1 MLNFVSDAF
10 NFIFGN
16 YFTFKFATLPLGWYY
31 WYYCATIILINAV
44 HVILNCFTCKLV
56 FSPVNRTSFY
66 LDIAVSI
73 VSIAVGL
80 IIEGRR
86 WGMG

>member
-1 MLNFVSDAF
+1 MLGLIGSK
-10 NFIFGN
+10 ILWGI
-16 YFTFKFATLPLGWYY
+16 TLGITY
-31 WYYCATIILINAV
+31 
-44 HVILNCFTCKLV
+44 VILNCFTCKLV